1 MCAIHAGRRGRR
13 VALLEH
19 APRIGKKILISGG
32 GRCNF
37 TNLHVDA
44 GGYVSSNPHF
54 CKSALARFTPS
65 DFIGMVRAH
74 GIAYHEK
81 KLGQLF
87 CDGSAQQIVDMLLAE
102 CEKAGAEF
110 HVGTRVNAVRRTD
123 GFVVETSLDAF
134 ACRSLVVATGGLSY
148 PKTGASDLGYRIARQ
163 FGLGIVEPTPAL
175 VAITLD
181 GADREAI
188 EGLSGVS
195 TDALVSCNG
204 VSFRENVLVTHTGLS
219 GPAIL
224 QSSLDWHP
232 VEAFT
237 LDLMPD
243 HDLGAW
249 LAAARKAGM
258 RAETKTLVG
267 EHLPRRWAE
276 RLCER
281 AGIAGPVARLP
292 ERQLQDLTRAVHRWT
307 ITPGGTEGFRK
318 AEVTRG
324 GVDTD
329 ELSSQTMEAT
339 KVPGLFFIGE
349 VVDVTGRLGGY
360 NFQWA
365 WASGAAAG
373 NAV

>member
-1 MCAIHAGRRGRR
+1 MRQYDVIIIGAGGAGMMCAIHAGRRGRR

-44 GGYVSSNPHF
+44 GAYVSSNPHF

-102 CEKAGAEF
+102 CGKAGAEF

-148 PKTGASDLGYRIARQ
+148 PKTGASDLGYRLARQ

-188 EGLSGVS
+188 EGLAGVCHRR
-195 TDALVSCNG
+195 ARQLQRRLVP
-204 VSFRENVLVTHTGLS
+204 RECPRHTHRTKRPGN
-219 GPAIL
+219 PAIL
-224 QSSLDWHP
+224 
-232 VEAFT
+232 AR
-237 LDLMPD
+237 
-243 HDLGAW
+243 
-249 LAAARKAGM
+249 LASGGSIHHR
-258 RAETKTLVG
+258 
-267 EHLPRRWAE
+267 PS
-276 RLCER
+276 
-281 AGIAGPVARLP
+281 AGP
-292 ERQLQDLTRAVHRWT
+292 
-307 ITPGGTEGFRK
+307 
-318 AEVTRG
+318 
-324 GVDTD
+324 
-329 ELSSQTMEAT
+329 
-339 KVPGLFFIGE
+339 
-349 VVDVTGRLGGY
+349 
-360 NFQWA
+360 
-365 WASGAAAG
+365 
-373 NAV
+373 